1 VLVGRKR
8 KAIVLYGRRCNEGNG
23 GVWLA
28 RKEVNGDVL
37 LAGNGRQWWDLD
49 EGKEGNGLV
58 CQTVKERQLSG
69 VDGR

>member
-1 VLVGRKR
+1 MGDDTP
-8 KAIVLYGRRCNEGNG
+8 KAMVEYGWR
-23 GVWLA
+23 
-28 RKEVNGDVL
+28 RKEANGDVL
-37 LAGNGRQWWDLD
+37 LAGNERQWRDLD